1 MVEKPQKNNRKL
13 ARRRSF
19 IKGIAGTA
27 GVVSIA
33 GCTGE
38 NGGQE
43 GAQEAGSQE
52 ADTLVI
58 NHQTGP
64 AQLDPHN
71 HSLPEMT
78 DALRC
83 VYDELLFMDQR
94 HDPPEFRPRLATDWE
109 YVDERTFRLEIR
121 EGVEWHN
128 GDELTVDDVAF
139 SMRRAAFSDVGGS
152 MHDQDSWTMIEEV
165 DTDESDNSV
174 IYHLNEDFVL
184 LAQELSTHEIVNREW
199 IESNEQEYIAEHTM
213 GTGPYELE
221 DFTPGIEAVFTSFDN
236 YWDGDVAFDRIIFR
250 GADEASTRANQVITG
265 ESDVGIGINPE
276 DFDRVES
283 EDGARI
289 VNFTT
294 DRNEFVGMNMTVEPF
309 DDKRVRQA
317 LNYAVDKEAIVEFV
331 MGGRGTV
338 QSQPAPPFWE
348 GHNPDIEP
356 YPFDPDMAAELLD
369 EAGVSDMDYEFDLP
383 TRSGI
388 LPRDLEIA
396 QVVANMVNENAP
408 GITLNVQ
415 EVDSATFTETR
426 TADSIEDRY
435 DIYVNDTGGSPPFAG
450 AGKIDSHIVTAGH
463 SSLSTI
469 EEIDEMYREG
479 LTIVDDEERN
489 QYAMELMEMIHEEAP
504 WIFLFFRDEGVA
516 LSDRVDLE
524 PTPNE
529 DIIPYDIERL

>member
-1 MVEKPQKNNRKL
+1 MVEKPQSKSI
-13 ARRRSF
+13 RRRSF

-38 NGGQE
+38 TGQNGGRE
-43 GAQEAGSQE
+43 EA
-52 ADTLVI
+52 LII

-94 HDPPEFRPRLATDWE
+94 NDPPEFRPRLATDWG
-109 YVDERTFRLEIR
+109 YVDDRTFRMEIR

-139 SMRRAAFSDVGGS
+139 SMRRAAFPEVGGS
-152 MHDQDSWTMIEEV
+152 MHDQDSWDMIEEV
-165 DTDESDNSV
+165 NTDESDNSV
-174 IYHLNEDFVL
+174 IYHLNEEYVL
-184 LAQELSTHEIVNREW
+184 LAQEFSTHEIVNKDW
-199 IESNEQEYIAEHTM
+199 VESHEQEEISQQTM

-221 DFTPGIEAVFTSFDN
+221 DFTPGIEAIFTEYN
-236 YWDGDVAFDRIIFR
+236 YWYGDVAFDRIIFR

-276 DFDRVES
+276 DFDRVER

-294 DRNEFVGMNMTVEPF
+294 DRNEFVGINMTVEPF
-309 DDKRVRQA
+309 DDRRVRQA
-317 LNYAVDKEAIVEFV
+317 LNYAVDKEAIVESV

-356 YPFDPDMAAELLD
+356 YPFDPDRAAELLD

-383 TRSGI
+383 TRTGI

-396 QVVANMVNENAP
+396 QVVADNVNQYAP
-408 GITLNVQ
+408 GITLTVQ

-426 TADSIEDRY
+426 TASSIENRY

-450 AGKIDSHIVTAGH
+450 AGKIDSHIVTTGH

-489 QYAMELMEMIHEEAP
+489 QYAMELMRLIHEEAP

-516 LSDRVDLE
+516 LSGRVDLE